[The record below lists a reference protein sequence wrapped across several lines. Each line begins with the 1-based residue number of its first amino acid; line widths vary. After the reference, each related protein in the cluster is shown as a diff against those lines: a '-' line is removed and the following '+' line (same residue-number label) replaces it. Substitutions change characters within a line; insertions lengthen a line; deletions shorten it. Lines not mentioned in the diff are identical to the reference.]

1 MKNLKN
7 YLFALLT
14 LVFITACDEDTNLI
28 QEQLDQN
35 PLPPPQSGDSGDL
48 DLTKYVSIGN
58 SIAAGYQDRAL
69 YTNAQVNSFPT
80 YLARQMQISGIGGG
94 DFNQPDINSANGF
107 SSPNPNPSNGLGNYL
122 GRLELSLSLLRP
134 VPTAGELPTPFGG
147 DKAALNNFAVPGM
160 KMGDATDPALAIN
173 NPLYGRFAS
182 SPGTS
187 TVLGDALAANPSF
200 FTFEL
205 GANDVLG
212 YAVSGGL
219 SETQITDPAT
229 FQAQLTNNLGALIA
243 SGAEGIVSHVP
254 MIITAPFFRAVPYNA
269 VPLTSQGLVDQ
280 LNGAFAGLNQVLD
293 GLAANQL
300 ITPEEAAKRKVVY
313 ALGANPILM
322 FDDALEDLGPKF
334 DLLGLPPA
342 TRAALQPFVQS
353 RPAIL
358 GDLVLLTA
366 ATEIGREIIPGNASI
381 LSGISYPI
389 GDGFML
395 TQVEWTNVVT
405 ARATYNAIIA
415 GVVAGLNANA
425 GATVLAEF
433 DVNVIMTDLSGLST
447 AQATQLGHTAAA
459 IAAADGVLGIIES
472 GVSLA
477 PDFSPNGVFSTD
489 GIHPNPRGHGLFT
502 NGIIDVMNSV
512 FSASIPHMNVL
523 ALRGIL
529 ATE

>member
-14 LVFITACDEDTNLI
+14 LVFITACDEDEKLI

-35 PLPPPQSGDSGDL
+35 PLPPPQTGDAGEL
-48 DLTKYVSIGN
+48 DLSKYVSIGN

-69 YTNAQVNSFPT
+69 YTNAQVNAFPT
-80 YLARQMQISGIGGG
+80 YLATQMQISGIGGG
-94 DFNQPDINSANGF
+94 EFNQPDINSANGY
-107 SSPNPNPSNGLGNYL
+107 SSPGGPTGIL
-122 GRLELSLSLLRP
+122 GRYELSLSLLRP
-134 VPTAGELPTPFGG
+134 VPTAGEIPTAYSG

-160 KMGDATDPALAIN
+160 KLVDASNPGLAT
-173 NPLYGRFAS
+173 NPLYARFAS
-182 SPGTS
+182 APGTS

-212 YAVSGGL
+212 YATNGGL
-219 SETQITDPAT
+219 DEADITDPAT
-229 FQAQLTNNLGALIA
+229 FQASLTNTLGTLIA
-243 SGAEGIVSHVP
+243 SGAEGIVVHVP

-269 VPLTSQGLVDQ
+269 VPVTSQALADQ

-300 ITPEEAAKRKVVY
+300 ISPEEAALRKVTY
-313 ALGANPILM
+313 ALGANPILIN
-322 FDDALEDLGPKF
+322 DDALEDLGPKF

-353 RPAIL
+353 RPANAS
-358 GDLVLLTA
+358 DLVLLTA
-366 ATEIGREIIPGNASI
+366 ATEIGREIIPGNPTI

-389 GDGFML
+389 GDGFIL

-405 ARATYNAIIA
+405 ARATYNGIIA

-425 GATVLAEF
+425 GATVLAQY
-433 DVNVIMTDLSGLST
+433 DVNVLMTDLSGLSP
-447 AQATQLGHTAAA
+447 AQAAQLGHTAAA

-489 GIHPNPRGHGLFT
+489 GIHPNPRGHGLFA
-502 NGIIDVMNSV
+502 NGMIDVMNNI
-512 FSASIPHMNVL
+512 FAASIPHMNVL